1 MATENPT
8 TQQPDPLEQLMLSH
22 KMPSW
27 RLFAWPV
34 MIFVIIMVIWSFF
47 VRLDEV
53 STAPGEVVPQGKIK
67 VIQHLEG
74 GIVEDIFVSEGDT
87 VRKGQPLLQL
97 DLASS
102 GTNVD
107 ELQVRLD
114 GEQLVRA
121 RLIAESTGQPLTFPE
136 DIARRRPALANAQR
150 EAYLARRRELDSTLK
165 VMEEQVRQK
174 ELEVDELKARAQAVN
189 QNYKLA
195 RERFKMSK
203 SLLAEGLTA
212 RMDHL
217 ELQAEVEKLRGERK
231 SLKPALPKAQA
242 AVKEIKQRLQEGEIK
257 FRREAQEQL
266 GKSEQDIARI
276 KELLSTAN
284 EQGLRA
290 EIKSPIDGVVQN
302 MVNNT
307 IGGVVRP
314 GEPIMEIV
322 PIGENLV
329 IEVKLNPTERGF
341 VNIGQRAL
349 VKISAY
355 DFARYGGLEGEV
367 IRVAPDSS
375 TDENG
380 APYFQVIVRTDK
392 NYLGTSEG
400 SLPITPG
407 MQATVDILTGEKTV
421 IDYIISPIL
430 KLKYEAFRER

>member
-1 MATENPT
+1 MATNSQT
-8 TQQPDPLEQLMLSH
+8 THQPDPLEQLMLSH
-22 KMPSW
+22 KMPTW
-27 RLFAWPV
+27 RLVAWPV
-34 MIFVIIMVIWSFF
+34 MIFVMIMIVWSFF

-53 STAPGEVVPQGKIK
+53 STAQGEVVPQGKIK

-74 GIVEDIFVSEGDT
+74 GIVEDLFVSEGDT

-97 DLASS
+97 DMASS
-102 GTNVD
+102 GTNAN

-114 GEQLVRA
+114 SEKLVRA
-121 RLIAESTGQPLTFPE
+121 RLTAEATGNQLEFPE
-136 DIARRRPALANAQR
+136 EIARRRPALENAQR
-150 EAYLARRRELDSTLK
+150 EAYLARRRELNSTLR
-165 VMEEQVRQK
+165 VMEEQMRQK
-174 ELEVDELKARAQAVN
+174 ELEVEELIARAQAVN
-189 QNYKLA
+189 QNYRLA
-195 RERFKMSK
+195 KERFKMSA

-217 ELQAEVEKLRGERK
+217 ELQSEVEKLKGERK
-231 SLKPALPKAQA
+231 SLKPAMPKAKA
-242 AVKEIKQRLQEGEIK
+242 AVEEIKRRLEEGEIK

-266 GKSEQDIARI
+266 GKSQQDIARI
-276 KELLSTAN
+276 TELLSQAN
-284 EQGLRA
+284 EQGLRT
-290 EIKSPIDGVVQN
+290 EIKSPIDGVVKN

-307 IGGVVRP
+307 IGGVVRA

-329 IEVKLNPTERGF
+329 IQAKLNPTERGF
-341 VNIGQRAL
+341 VNVGQRAL

-367 IRVAPDSS
+367 IRVAPDAS

-407 MQATVDILTGEKTV
+407 MQAGVDILTGEKTV
-421 IDYIISPIL
+421 MDYIVSPIL